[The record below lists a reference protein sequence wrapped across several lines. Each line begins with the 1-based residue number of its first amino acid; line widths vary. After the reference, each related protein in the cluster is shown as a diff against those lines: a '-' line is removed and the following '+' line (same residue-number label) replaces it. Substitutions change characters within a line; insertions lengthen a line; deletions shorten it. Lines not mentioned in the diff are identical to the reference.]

1 MAQTTR
7 ELVLA
12 RRKAMSTSGKAGLPG
27 GGNANPSP
35 VRASARL
42 ANSQQAAVAAPA
54 PVITPAST
62 VGAATSPSNTS
73 RAASL
78 ARRQAMSSRGK
89 ANLQSKDRTRSVDMA
104 NARTAVASVSNSDT
118 AAEKKDCG
126 CGCGG
131 EKAECKTEIATQ
143 SSASLTSGL
152 TMKKPKIQLSPAK
165 AASLARRQAMSARG
179 KAGVSKNGMSPA
191 QTARAGN
198 PDMSSRDLSKAVRE
212 QRSKS
217 GKTGKCDT
225 RPCGRVRPKAESKPA
240 AAQDAPWK
248 VGASE
253 TVSGQTVTG
262 TMVGRIPSVTGDEP
276 STCRGITGTEY
287 LGADIF
293 RDFCQKDPSG
303 APRKV
308 TVTSTSHGN
317 TVSGDRIGRA
327 SNVTGNEPG
336 TCKIV
341 TGDEYI
347 SADQSQAYCG
357 EFMTKSPRK
366 VSVSETGKGKA
377 MTGSNVGRSEKV
389 TGDEAGMNH
398 ALTGTQYTQPEETGA
413 APSKVG
419 KSATLSGG
427 SVTGTMVGRREKMT
441 GDEAGSCRDVTGDDY
456 VGQEQYSSFCNT
468 APAPRDHKVGV
479 SKTGKGM
486 TVTGTMTDRESK
498 VTGNEPGSCKAVS
511 GTPYASEDAYV
522 NFCQAEDAAMAS
534 MRTKQLRATPGMP
547 MTGIQPGVGGVMTGN
562 AKGEC
567 EPLTGTPYVGA
578 DQFASV
584 CPAKAADTAS
594 SDFPQPMSGAKAPW
608 QEFSVNSPSGGA
620 QQALGSNG
628 ITGNQYEQ
636 GHITG
641 PFGMATGKVTGTEEA
656 RFGHKSDQVIA
667 VPETAEMIDGR
678 VKSRISGEG
687 MDAGT
692 KITGDDWDR
701 GEHVTGTEGMS
712 ATRRN
717 PTIRSIVHSNSVMH
731 SAPKRNEEIQA
742 QVSKVTGSSGN
753 TEKGSLITYSGGARG

>member
-1 MAQTTR
+1 MAQTANTMSAR
-7 ELVLA
+7 ELVLE
-12 RRKAMSTSGKAGLPG
+12 RRRAMSTKGKAALTTNTAQP
-27 GGNANPSP
+27 AP
-35 VRASARL
+35 AR
-42 ANSQQAAVAAPA
+42 SAAPA
-54 PVITPAST
+54 P
-62 VGAATSPSNTS
+62 
-73 RAASL
+73 AASYSTTARAPANSSREASI
-78 ARRQAMSSRGK
+78 ARRLAMSSGGK
-89 ANLQSKDRTRSVDMA
+89 RSIQSKDRTRGEEIKSA
-104 NARTAVASVSNSDT
+104 APAAPAAAVSSAPAT
-118 AAEKKDCG
+118 PATEKKGCG
-126 CGCGG
+126 CGCDGTR
-131 EKAECKTEIATQ
+131 AECKASMQAATKPVAAAASINQ
-143 SSASLTSGL
+143 AKQGIHHSAARL
-152 TMKKPKIQLSPAK
+152 
-165 AASLARRQAMSARG
+165 ASLARREAMSTRG
-179 KAGVSKNGMSPA
+179 KAGVSKNGMTAA

-198 PDMSSRDLSKAVRE
+198 PNLNSRDMSKALRD
-212 QRSKS
+212 QRSKKGS
-217 GKTGKCDT
+217 AGQKKSE
-225 RPCGRVRPKAESKPA
+225 PCGRRRQKQGSDAGA
-240 AAQDAPWK
+240 AADQPWK
-248 VGASE
+248 VGVSE
-253 TVSGQTVTG
+253 TVQGQTVTG
-262 TMVGRIPSVTGDEP
+262 TMVGRSPSVTGDEP

-293 RDFCQKDPSG
+293 REFCKADPSG
-303 APRKV
+303 TPRKV
-308 TVTSTSHGN
+308 SVTSTSHGN
-317 TVSGDRIGRA
+317 AVSGNRIGRG

-336 TCKIV
+336 TCKNV

-357 EFMTKSPRK
+357 EFLSKSPGK
-366 VSVSETGKGKA
+366 VTVAQTGKGKA

-389 TGDEAGMNH
+389 TGDEPGMNRT
-398 ALTGTQYTQPEETGA
+398 LTGTQYAQAEEIGA

-419 KSATLSGG
+419 KSATLRGG

-441 GDEAGSCRDVTGDDY
+441 GDEPGSCRDITGDDY
-456 VGQEQYSSFCNT
+456 VGQEQYSIFVNT
-468 APAPRDHKVGV
+468 APAPKDRKVGV

-547 MTGIQPGVGGVMTGN
+547 MTGIQPGIGGVMTGN
-562 AKGEC
+562 AKGAC

-584 CPAKAADTAS
+584 CPATAADTAS
-594 SDFPQPMSGAKAPW
+594 SDFPQPISGPNAPW
-608 QEFSVNSPSGGA
+608 QEFSVKSPSGGA
-620 QQALGSNG
+620 QQAPGSTG
-628 ITGNQYEQ
+628 ITGSQYEQ

-656 RFGHKSDQVIA
+656 RFGNKTDEMTAVPA
-667 VPETAEMIDGR
+667 VPETAETIDGR

-687 MDAGT
+687 MDAGA

-717 PTIRSIVHSNSVMH
+717 PTIRSVAHNNSVMQ
-731 SAPKRNEEIQA
+731 SAPKRNEEMQI